1 MTVFLDIC
9 SICNYLV
16 PKIRP
21 LYKKQRL
28 WQSILI
34 YEFWKFEN
42 MLAQCNFGVSSE
54 VYCFYAVLKGKNVI
68 TFGIFECLQFNKIPQ
83 LLWLSFWQNLIHKS
97 HMQYLL
103 QYSRRTSFYSKG
115 YKIHKKSSIK
125 NYISI
130 YSHNIL
136 HSSIIYM
143 KILTYHSYST
153 YKVSR
158 FDVAYNLELIKK

>member
-1 MTVFLDIC
+1 MIVFLDIC

-115 YKIHKKSSIK
+115 YKIHKKSS
-125 NYISI
+125 N
-130 YSHNIL
+130 
-136 HSSIIYM
+136 
-143 KILTYHSYST
+143 
-153 YKVSR
+153 
-158 FDVAYNLELIKK
+158 IKKIT